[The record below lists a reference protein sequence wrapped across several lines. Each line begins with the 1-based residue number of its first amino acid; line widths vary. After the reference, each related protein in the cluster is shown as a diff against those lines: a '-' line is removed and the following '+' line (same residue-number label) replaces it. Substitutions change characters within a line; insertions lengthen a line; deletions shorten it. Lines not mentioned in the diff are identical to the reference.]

1 MRRIASPPRADWQKK
16 VEAAG
21 LTWHTGEHHAYWNE
35 SAFYE
40 FTAKEVDL
48 LASATNELEEMT
60 RQSGA
65 ARHRQPAV
73 LENGHSRA
81 AVPLIER
88 SWEAEPPSLYG
99 RFDLMYDG
107 CHPPKLL
114 EYNADTPTSLLE
126 AAVVQWYWLEETHPA
141 SDQFNSIHERLIAL
155 WKELTPHI
163 PGGRIDFCSMD
174 DAEDWTTATYLEDTA
189 QQAGLA
195 SSLFMI
201 EEIGWDGARFVG
213 PDDRPLATVFKLYPW
228 EWMVREEFGK
238 YLAVADTVWL
248 EPPWK
253 MLLSNKGILP
263 VLWELYPSHPYLLA
277 ASFERPSAGAD
288 WVRKP
293 LLGREG
299 GNVTL
304 HRARTG
310 NRDRRRLRQGR
321 VCLSGCGAVE
331 KFRRDVS
338 GHRKLG
344 HRPRRGQLRGRNWDS
359 RIGYSNHHQRE
370 QVCATCVWIS
380 VVCGLSPSEVLRR
393 FARFCEFVVDRP
405 RLGYYHKHYSDS
417 ATSHWECTN
426 HVKSARSF

>member
-1 MRRIASPPRADWQKK
+1 MRRVASAPRADWRQK
-16 VEAAG
+16 VESAG
-21 LTWHTGEHHAYWNE
+21 LTWHTAEGRPYWNE

-40 FTAKEVDL
+40 FTAAEVDL

-60 RQSGA
+60 RA
-65 ARHRQPAV
+65 AAQHVIDNRLYANLGIP
-73 LENGHSRA
+73 ES

-126 AAVVQWYWLEETHPA
+126 AAVVQWYWLEEMHPA
-141 SDQFNSIHERLIAL
+141 DDQFNSIHERLIAL
-155 WKELTPHI
+155 WKDLASCI
-163 PGGRIDFCSMD
+163 PDRRVDFCALD

-195 SSLFMI
+195 SSLFTM
-201 EEIGWDGARFVG
+201 EEIGWNGARFTG
-213 PDDRPLATVFKLYPW
+213 PSDRPLTAVFKLYPW

-238 YLAVADTVWL
+238 HLGEADTIWL

-263 VLWELYPSHPYLLA
+263 VLWQLYPGHPYLLA
-277 ASFERPSAGAD
+277 ANFEAPAAGAD

-299 GNVTL
+299 ANVTL
-304 HRARTG
+304 HHAGREIETG
-310 NRDRRRLRQGR
+310 GGYGKEGFVYQDVGPLKDF
-321 VCLSGCGAVE
+321 SGMYPVVGSWVVGHEDGDCAAGIGIRE
-331 KFRRDVS
+331 SDTPITTNVS
-338 GHRKLG
+338 
-344 HRPRRGQLRGRNWDS
+344 
-359 RIGYSNHHQRE
+359 
-370 QVCATCVWIS
+370 
-380 VVCGLSPSEVLRR
+380 R
-393 FARFCEFVVDRP
+393 FVPHLC
-405 RLGYYHKHYSDS
+405 S
-417 ATSHWECTN
+417 
-426 HVKSARSF
+426 

>member
-1 MRRIASPPRADWQKK
+1 MRRVASTPRADWQKK

-21 LTWHTGEHHAYWNE
+21 LTWHTTEDHPYWNE

-48 LASATNELEEMT
+48 LASATDELAEMA
-60 RQSGA
+60 RQA
-65 ARHRQPAV
+65 ARHVIENRLYAKMGIPELAV
-73 LENGHSRA
+73 S
-81 AVPLIER
+81 LIER

-114 EYNADTPTSLLE
+114 EYNADTPTALLE

-155 WKELTPHI
+155 WKDLTPHM
-163 PGGRIDFCSMD
+163 PDRRVDFCTMD
-174 DAEDWTTATYLEDTA
+174 DTEDWTTATYLGDTA

-195 SSLFMI
+195 TSLFTI

-213 PDDRPLATVFKLYPW
+213 PDDQPLRAVFKLYPW

-238 YLAVADTVWL
+238 YLAVANTVWL

-277 ASFERPSAGAD
+277 ASFEQPATGAD

-304 HRARTG
+304 HQAGGEIETG
-310 NRDRRRLRQGR
+310 GDYGEEGFVYQ
-321 VCLSGCGAVE
+321 AVAP
-331 KFRRDVS
+331 
-338 GHRKLG
+338 L
-344 HRPRRGQLRGRNWDS
+344 
-359 RIGYSNHHQRE
+359 
-370 QVCATCVWIS
+370 
-380 VVCGLSPSEVLRR
+380 
-393 FARFCEFVVDRP
+393 
-405 RLGYYHKHYSDS
+405 
-417 ATSHWECTN
+417 
-426 HVKSARSF
+426 RSFDGMYPVIGSWVIGHEDGNSAAGIGIRESDVPITTNLSRFVPHVC

>member
-1 MRRIASPPRADWQKK
+1 MRRIASPPRTDWQKR

-21 LTWHTGEHHAYWNE
+21 LTWHTPEQQPYWNE
-35 SAFYE
+35 AAFYE
-40 FTAKEVDL
+40 FTSKDVDL
-48 LASATNELEEMT
+48 LAAATNELEAMT
-60 RQSGA
+60 R
-65 ARHRQPAV
+65 RAV
-73 LENGHSRA
+73 QHMIDNRLYAKLSIPEA
-81 AVPLIER
+81 AVALIER

-99 RFDLMYDG
+99 RFDLMFDG

-126 AAVVQWYWLEETHPA
+126 AAVVQWFWLEETHSA

-163 PGGRIDFCSMD
+163 RNARVDFCSMG

-195 SSLFMI
+195 SSIFTI

-213 PDDRPLATVFKLYPW
+213 PDDESLTTVFKLYPW

-238 YLAVADTVWL
+238 YLAAADTAWL

-263 VLWELYPSHPYLLA
+263 VLWELYPDHPYLLA
-277 ASFERPSAGAD
+277 ASFEQPSVDAE
-288 WVRKP
+288 WVKKP

-304 HRARTG
+304 HQA
-310 NRDRRRLRQGR
+310 GR
-321 VCLSGCGAVE
+321 EVETEGDYGEEGFVYQDVAPLKSFDGMYPVIGSWVVGHEEGDSAAGIGIRESDFPITTNLSRFVP
-331 KFRRDVS
+331 
-338 GHRKLG
+338 H
-344 HRPRRGQLRGRNWDS
+344 
-359 RIGYSNHHQRE
+359 
-370 QVCATCVWIS
+370 
-380 VVCGLSPSEVLRR
+380 VCG
-393 FARFCEFVVDRP
+393 
-405 RLGYYHKHYSDS
+405 
-417 ATSHWECTN
+417 
-426 HVKSARSF
+426 